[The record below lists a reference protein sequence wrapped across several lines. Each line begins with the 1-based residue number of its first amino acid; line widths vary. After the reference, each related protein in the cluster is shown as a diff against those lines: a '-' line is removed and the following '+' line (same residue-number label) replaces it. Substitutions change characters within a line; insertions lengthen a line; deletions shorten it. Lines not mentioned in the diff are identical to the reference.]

1 MLNSKKEM
9 DIAVKSL
16 KTLAVPSLV
25 LMFMGLCLS
34 QPSPAAQEAS
44 SKTVSP
50 TAPSA
55 QKTQPKAV
63 KDEEIPPVAPNAIFP
78 AVVARIDGEPVLG
91 RDLEVIVHRELA
103 PIGNPEWKN
112 LREDYRGQL
121 TLAALNALIN
131 SKLIYREALAAG
143 MKASDEEV
151 QAELKKISDTF
162 SSDAEMN
169 TALADQ
175 LMDRPMLEEELYQR
189 LVVNKYIQEKIV
201 KNIIVTPEEVTK
213 FYTENPDQ
221 FHHAELV
228 RTSHI
233 LILSGKTAEQD
244 SMAKQKAQSILE
256 RIKKGEDFAKLA
268 KEYSMD
274 ASASRGGDVGF
285 NSRESLSPEYADAAF
300 SLPVGGVKI
309 VKSEYGYH
317 IIKVTDKKAEGL
329 STLDEVKEQLRQFLV
344 NQKAQ
349 IEQTK
354 LINQLREKANIELLI
369 PAGQPLKP

>member
-1 MLNSKKEM
+1 M
-9 DIAVKSL
+9 KSL
-16 KTLAVPSLV
+16 KTLAVPGLV
-25 LMFMGLCLS
+25 LMLVGFCLF
-34 QPSPAAQEAS
+34 PASAGAQEAS

-50 TAPSA
+50 AADSA
-55 QKTQPKAV
+55 QKPQPKTG
-63 KDEEIPPVAPNAIFP
+63 KNEEIPPVAPDAIFP

-131 SKLIYREALAAG
+131 SKLVYREAVAAG
-143 MKASDEEV
+143 IKATDAEV
-151 QAELKKISDTF
+151 QAEVKKISDSF
-162 SSDAEMN
+162 DSDADMN

-189 LVVNKYIQEKIV
+189 LVVNKYIQEKIT
-201 KNIIVTPEEVTK
+201 KNIVVTPEEVTK
-213 FYTENPDQ
+213 FYTENPNQ
-221 FHHAELV
+221 FHHAALV

-244 SMAKQKAQSILE
+244 SLAKQRAQSILE
-256 RIKKGEDFAKLA
+256 RVKKGEDFAKLA

-274 ASASRGGDVGF
+274 SSASRGGDIGF
-285 NSRESLSPEYADAAF
+285 NSKESLSPEYADAAF

-317 IIKVTDKKAEGL
+317 IIKVTDKKEEGL
-329 STLDEVKEQLRQFLV
+329 STLDEIREQLRQFLV

-349 IEQTK
+349 AEQTK
-354 LINQLREKANIELLI
+354 LINQLREKANVEFLI
-369 PAGQPLKP
+369 PAGQPLQP